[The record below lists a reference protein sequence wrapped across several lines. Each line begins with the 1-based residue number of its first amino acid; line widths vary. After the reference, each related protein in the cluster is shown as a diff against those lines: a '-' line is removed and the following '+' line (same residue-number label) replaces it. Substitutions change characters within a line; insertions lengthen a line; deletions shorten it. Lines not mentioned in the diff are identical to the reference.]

1 MPDNSSVF
9 NTSNTSNTATHE
21 CQNIKLLTEMQIKM
35 AEMSRDMVHFAACF
49 QELNAQLSEF
59 MQKQDEKI
67 SQITATCTT
76 RSVRWGEINSDITE
90 LKNCQRDLYKRIEA
104 IEKTHSQAEGVVSA
118 LKPYK
123 DYIIYVIMTGT
134 AILLTYLFARGGL
147 VT

>member
-1 MPDNSSVF
+1 MPDN
-9 NTSNTSNTATHE
+9 TSNIQDVTHE

-49 QELNAQLSEF
+49 QELNVQLSEF

-76 RSVRWGEINSDITE
+76 RSVKWGEVSSDIAE
-90 LKNCQRDLYKRIEA
+90 LKNCQRDLYKRVEA
-104 IEKTHSQAEGVVSA
+104 IEKTHSQDVGFSTA

-123 DYIIYVIMTGT
+123 EYLVYIFMTAT
-134 AILLTYLFARGGL
+134 TILLTYLFTIGGIKI
-147 VT
+147 